1 MTANMPEF
9 LSRSKTVEK
18 MVLRLNSK
26 DTNVPRSKFPECG
39 SSKCSGILGTGT
51 QIRYNS
57 GGNEKCLW
65 KKQKNIWKR
74 KAFLTM

>member
-1 MTANMPEF
+1 MTANMLEF

-39 SSKCSGILGTGT
+39 SSKCSGILGTYFVGH
-51 QIRYNS
+51 
-57 GGNEKCLW
+57 
-65 KKQKNIWKR
+65 
-74 KAFLTM
+74 

>member
-1 MTANMPEF
+1 MTANMLEF

-26 DTNVPRSKFPECG
+26 DTIVPRSRFPECG

-51 QIRYNS
+51 KIRCNS
-57 GGNEKCLW
+57 GGNEKMSLE
-65 KKQKNIWKR
+65 KAENIWKK

>member
-1 MTANMPEF
+1 MTANMLEF

-51 QIRYNS
+51 QIIFIIS
-57 GGNEKCLW
+57 GSTTAVFFTK
-65 KKQKNIWKR
+65 
-74 KAFLTM
+74 